1 MRIHVFTLLLVISSL
16 TAFSQAERKYIRKG
30 NQAYEEKN
38 FTDSEVNY
46 RKALEKDAGSFEAT
60 FNVGDALYKQEKYK
74 EAAEKFASLAN
85 QDVSDEKLARAYH
98 NMGNALLKTNKLKES
113 INAYKHA
120 LRLNP
125 GDVETKHNLTYAL
138 RKLKQQQQ
146 KKKQQ
151 KQQNRQQQQQQD
163 QQKKNEKKQQQDQQD
178 QQGRQQQQQ
187 QQQQKEQDRKKQQQ
201 PQSGEKQ
208 RISKEDAKRLL
219 QALENDEKQLQK
231 KLKKKK
237 AKSVKVK
244 TTKNW

>member
-1 MRIHVFTLLLVISSL
+1 MRFYVFTLLLLMISL
-16 TAFSQAERKYIRKG
+16 TVFSQAERKYIRKG
-30 NQAYEEKN
+30 NQAYEEEN
-38 FTDSEVNY
+38 FTQSEVNY
-46 RKALEKDAGSFEAT
+46 RKALEKDASSFEAT

-74 EAAEKFASLAN
+74 EAAEKFASLTN
-85 QDVSDEKLARAYH
+85 QDVSDQKLARAYH

-120 LRLNP
+120 LRMNP

-151 KQQNRQQQQQQD
+151 QKQQNRQQQQQQD
-163 QQKKNEKKQQQDQQD
+163 QQQNNEKKKQQNQQD
-178 QQGRQQQQQ
+178 QQGQQQ
-187 QQQQKEQDRKKQQQ
+187 QQQQKKEQQDREKQQQ
-201 PQSGEKQ
+201 PQAGKKQ

>member
-1 MRIHVFTLLLVISSL
+1 MRIHVFTLLLVMSSL
-16 TAFSQAERKYIRKG
+16 TVFSQAERKYIRKG
-30 NQAYEEKN
+30 NQAYQEKN
-38 FTDSEVNY
+38 FTQSEVNY

-74 EAAEKFASLAN
+74 EAAEKFSSLTN

-98 NMGNALLKTNKLKES
+98 NMGNALLKTNKLKKS

-125 GDVETKHNLTYAL
+125 GDMETKHNLTYAL

-151 KQQNRQQQQQQD
+151 QQQNQQQKQQQD

-178 QQGRQQQQQ
+178 QQGQQQQRQQQQ
-187 QQQQKEQDRKKQQQ
+187 KKQDRKKQQQ